1 MVQANSN
8 RTVLRSRTMRPE
20 IRKVHGGEVYMSGP
34 YVMRGGVSVR
44 CVESEGRQYAP
55 KVFCGHDALI
65 YVMVVLPGW
74 QIVKRARRYRVAVRR
89 WNRAVILSR
98 DMKEGVDG

>member
-1 MVQANSN
+1 
-8 RTVLRSRTMRPE
+8 MRPA
-20 IRKVHGGEVYMSGP
+20 IRKVHGGEVYMGGP
-34 YVMRGGVSVR
+34 YVMRDGISVR
-44 CVESEGRQYAP
+44 CVEAEGRQYAP

-89 WNRAVILSR
+89 WNRAVILSK
-98 DMKEGVDG
+98 DMEGKADG